1 MIFRSTLIKEMTLTA
16 LAVFSVLLSI
26 TFTTLLIRLLGD
38 AASGAFASEAVLA
51 FLGFSVLNYL
61 PVLLSLTLFISVL
74 MTLARSYRESEM
86 IVWFSAG
93 LSLTAWVRPVM
104 YFALPLVVAIAAL
117 SLVLSPWAL
126 KKSDEL
132 RRQIE
137 TRDDLSMIAPGV
149 FKESKHADR
158 VYFVGGFEGSQNTV
172 RNVFMQSLQ
181 QQKLGVV
188 VSEHGYQS
196 VEKNSDRFLVL
207 LNGRRYEGL
216 AGSPEYKIMEFDR
229 YAMRV
234 EAFEAKME
242 TPSNKLASTAKLVDQ
257 RTPETMA
264 ELVWRFGLPISAL
277 ILALL
282 AIPLSFVN
290 PRAGRSIGLMLALLI
305 YMVYSNLLSISQAWV
320 AQQKISAATGLWAVH
335 AGMLMVLLFLFYRRL
350 YFAPS
355 LSKK

>member
-1 MIFRSTLIKEMTLTA
+1 MIFRSALLKELARTA
-16 LAVFSVLLSI
+16 VAVFSVLLAI

-38 AASGAFASEAVLA
+38 AASGAFASEAVVS

-74 MTLARSYRESEM
+74 MVLSRSYRENEM
-86 IVWFSAG
+86 VVWFSTG

-104 YFALPLVVAIAAL
+104 YFALPLVVAIAIL
-117 SLVLSPWAL
+117 SLILSPWAL
-126 KKSDEL
+126 RKSDEL
-132 RRQIE
+132 KRQIE
-137 TRDDLSMIAPGV
+137 TRDDMAMIAPGV

-158 VYFVGGFEGSQNTV
+158 VYFVESFEGSQNTV

-188 VSEHGYQS
+188 VSEHGYQA
-196 VEKNSDRFLVL
+196 VAKNNDRFLVL

-216 AGSPEYKIMEFDR
+216 AGSPEYKIMEFER
-229 YAMRV
+229 YTMRV

-242 TPSNKLASTAKLVDQ
+242 VPSNKLASTDMLVDQ
-257 RTPETMA
+257 KTPEAMA

-277 ILALL
+277 VLALL

-320 AQQKISAATGLWAVH
+320 AQQKIAASTGLWAVH
-335 AGMLMVLLFLFYRRL
+335 AAMLAVLLFLFYRRL

-355 LSKK
+355 IRKK